1 MLPVLALLLAALDP
15 ALADPPTTLDARLA
29 EAEQLREQRL
39 LRERWRPSEAT
50 YAAALR
56 GEQVTGI
63 EGDDG
68 PRRVWVV
75 TVLDVPLPRFWAAIN
90 DDRSKVKFTRLDFLA
105 LVEGQYCGAQRKTFQ
120 YAGGG
125 VLTDRWYVLDQ
136 RMNTSLSAASEGRVR
151 ELMWRSVADVDALLA
166 PEVKRWAEQG
176 LQVPFT
182 EGAWYLVDLGDGRT
196 LVEYSSRTDPGGWVS
211 NGLGAAAGQATLGE
225 NLENLRRLAV
235 AGPSCP
241 II

>member
-1 MLPVLALLLAALDP
+1 MIPLLAIFLNLW
-15 ALADPPTTLDARLA
+15 ALAFAVPPATLDARLL

-39 LRERWRPSEAT
+39 LRERWRPSAET
-50 YAAALR
+50 YAAALK
-56 GEQVTGI
+56 GELVTGI
-63 EGDDG
+63 EGDEG

-75 TVLDVPLPRFWAAIN
+75 AVLDVPLPRFWAAIN
-90 DDRSKVKFTRLDFLA
+90 DDRSKVQFTRLDYLA
-105 LVEGQYCGAQRKTFQ
+105 LVEGQFCGAHRKTFQ

-125 VLTDRWYVLDQ
+125 MLSDRWYVLDQ

-151 ELMWRSVADVDALLA
+151 ELMWRSVADVDALLK
-166 PEVKRWAEQG
+166 PEVKTWADQG

-182 EGAWYLVDLGDGRT
+182 EGAWYLIDLGDGRT

-211 NGLGAAAGQATLGE
+211 NGIGAAAGEATLGE
-225 NLENLRRLAV
+225 NLKSLERLAN

-241 II
+241 VI